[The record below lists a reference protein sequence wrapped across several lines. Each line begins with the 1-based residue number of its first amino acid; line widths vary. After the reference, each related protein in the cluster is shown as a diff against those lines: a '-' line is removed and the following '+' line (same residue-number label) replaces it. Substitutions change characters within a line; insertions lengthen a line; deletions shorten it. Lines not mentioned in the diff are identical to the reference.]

1 MYSGGGLLI
10 PLLVPAADILPGRSA
25 DRNLPSGLKAHH
37 FTDKA
42 LWTRTYMESH
52 YIEWCK
58 KFSGVKDLFVQC
70 RLNRASPLHNVHF
83 GYYDGPV
90 VKMALY
96 MLQGHIM

>member
-42 LWTRTYMESH
+42 LWTRTYMASY

-70 RLNRASPLHNVHF
+70 KSNGASPLCKR
-83 GYYDGPV
+83 YLS
-90 VKMALY
+90 KK
-96 MLQGHIM
+96 